1 MQKSVLIET
10 YWNVK
15 MMEWTE
21 KWLMHFVLIET
32 YWNVKVE
39 EWCNEEFERRV
50 LIETYWNVKYHR
62 IIVRGNTD
70 MY

>member
-1 MQKSVLIET
+1 
-10 YWNVK
+10 
-15 MMEWTE
+15 MEWTE